1 MTDFLWETSVFKACA
16 NMPDTASEHR
26 SESLNVPW
34 SDAVRFIRQLSHDLR
49 NHLNAIEL
57 QSTYIGE
64 LTEDAEL
71 KGEIKR
77 LREMISG
84 LTSILQNLSRGLVEV
99 NANLISYR
107 AADFVEDLR
116 KRIDREFPERSDQIV
131 WDVQPGDAVLHV
143 DPELL
148 QQAFI
153 ELFEN
158 AFQHERRE
166 GALVLTAKVHKG
178 RFLFALHEPKARF
191 EGSTENWGREPLQ
204 NIHPGHY
211 GLGLNRVGI
220 IVEANGAE
228 IHAQYDRKSAALV
241 TTLALPISGGSHG
254 SA

>member
-1 MTDFLWETSVFKACA
+1 MADA
-16 NMPDTASEHR
+16 ASENR
-26 SESLNVPW
+26 LDSLNVPW
-34 SDAVRFIRQLSHDLR
+34 SDAVRFVRQLSHDLR

-84 LTSILQNLSRGLVEV
+84 LTSTLQNLSRGLADVK
-99 NANLISYR
+99 ANLISYR
-107 AADFVEDLR
+107 AADFVEDLH
-116 KRIDREFPERSDQIV
+116 KRIGREFPERSNQIV
-131 WDVQPGDAVLHV
+131 WNVQPGDVLLHV

-153 ELFEN
+153 ELIEN
-158 AFQHERRE
+158 AFQHERGE
-166 GALVLTAKVHKG
+166 GALVLTAQIDKN
-178 RFLFALHEPKARF
+178 RFVFALHEPKARF
-191 EGSTENWGREPLQ
+191 EGSTDKWGREALR
-204 NIHPGHY
+204 NVRPGHY
-211 GLGLNRVGI
+211 GLGLNRVRA

-228 IHAQYDRKSAALV
+228 MHAQYDPKSSQLV
-241 TTLALPISGGSHG
+241 TTLTLPASGGSHG

>member
-1 MTDFLWETSVFKACA
+1 MAQ
-16 NMPDTASEHR
+16 
-26 SESLNVPW
+26 ESRKGREISVPW

-49 NHLNAIEL
+49 NNLNAIEL

-64 LTEDAEL
+64 LAENAVL

-84 LTSILQNLSRGLVEV
+84 LSSTLQKLSRELSKVK
-99 NANLISYR
+99 ANLISYR

-116 KRIDREFPERSDQIV
+116 KRIGREHPQKSDQIV
-131 WDVQPGDAVLHV
+131 WDVQPGNVVLNV

-158 AFQHERRE
+158 AFQHERGE
-166 GALVLTAKVHKG
+166 SALVLTAKIDKN
-178 RFLFALHEPKARF
+178 RFMFTLHEPKVRF
-191 EGSTENWGREPLQ
+191 EGSTENWGREPFR
-204 NIHPGHY
+204 NISRGHY
-211 GLGLNRVGI
+211 GLGLNRVRV
-220 IVEANGAE
+220 IVEANGGE
-228 IHAQYDRKSAALV
+228 IHAQYDPNASTLI
-241 TTLALPISGGSHG
+241 TTLILSASEGSNE

>member
-1 MTDFLWETSVFKACA
+1 MAAATSE
-16 NMPDTASEHR
+16 NQSD
-26 SESLNVPW
+26 SLSVPW
-34 SDAVRFIRQLSHDLR
+34 RDAVRFIRQIGHDLR

-64 LTEDAEL
+64 LTDNAEL
-71 KGEIKR
+71 TGEIKR
-77 LREMISG
+77 LREMISE
-84 LTSILQNLSRGLVEV
+84 LTSTLQKLSSGLGDAK
-99 NANLISYR
+99 ANLIPYR

-116 KRIDREFPERSDQIV
+116 KRIGREFPDKGNQIV

-158 AFQHERRE
+158 AFQHERGE
-166 GALVLTAKVHKG
+166 GALVLTAKVDKNA
-178 RFLFALHEPKARF
+178 LVFALHEPKTRF
-191 EGSTENWGREPLQ
+191 EGSTKKWGREPLQ
-204 NIHPGHY
+204 NISHGHY
-211 GLGLNRVGI
+211 GLGLNRVRV

-228 IHAQYDRKSAALV
+228 MHTHYDPKLSALV
-241 TTLALPISGGSHG
+241 TTLTLPVSGGPAE

>member
-1 MTDFLWETSVFKACA
+1 MAEATSE
-16 NMPDTASEHR
+16 NRTN
-26 SESLNVPW
+26 SLSVPW

-64 LTEDAEL
+64 LTENSEL

-77 LREMISG
+77 LRDMISR
-84 LTSILQNLSRGLVEV
+84 LTATLQRLSRGLADVK
-99 NANLISYR
+99 ADLISYR

-116 KRIDREFPERSDQIV
+116 KRIVREFPDKSDQIV
-131 WDVQPGDAVLHV
+131 WKVQPGDGVLQV

-158 AFQHERRE
+158 AFQHERGE
-166 GALVLTAKVHKG
+166 GALVLTAGIDKN
-178 RFLFALHEPKARF
+178 RFVFALHEPKARF
-191 EGSTENWGREPLQ
+191 EGSTENWAREPLQ
-204 NIHPGHY
+204 NVSSGHY
-211 GLGLNRVGI
+211 ALGLNRVRV
-220 IVEANGAE
+220 IVEANGAKM
-228 IHAQYDRKSAALV
+228 HVQYDRKSSALV
-241 TTLALPISGGSHG
+241 TTFALPVSGRSHG

>member
-1 MTDFLWETSVFKACA
+1 MADA
-16 NMPDTASEHR
+16 ASENR
-26 SESLNVPW
+26 SDSLSVPW

-64 LTEDAEL
+64 LTENSEL

-77 LREMISG
+77 LRDMISR
-84 LTSILQNLSRGLVEV
+84 LTATLQKLSRGLADV

-116 KRIDREFPERSDQIV
+116 KRIAREFPEKSNQIV

-158 AFQHERRE
+158 AFQHERGE
-166 GALVLTAKVHKG
+166 GALVLTAKVDKG

-191 EGSTENWGREPLQ
+191 KGSTENWGRQPLQ
-204 NIHPGHY
+204 NVSPGHY
-211 GLGLNRVGI
+211 ALGLNRVGV

-241 TTLALPISGGSHG
+241 TTLALPVSGGSRG